1 MLRFLLALPVALFV
15 SYSLMGMMAWMVDL
29 NTIESKPENESI
41 RFDFFMNETESL
53 SQRKSRELPKPPE
66 MKPLPPQQAL
76 AQPQQ
81 DVSLN
86 TPTLAPVPEINLD
99 LSVTDM
105 KFAVVVPS
113 TPSPKATN
121 TQLAQQPIPVQMGQ
135 TQQVMPL
142 HRMNPIYPRK
152 ALQRKIEGY
161 VVFSF
166 DIDRAG
172 KPQNIKIEASYPS
185 RIFNREALKAL
196 KRWKYQPMMVNGLA
210 QVRSGQ
216 RVKLEFKIQ

>member
-1 MLRFLLALPVALFV
+1 MLRFLMALPLALFI
-15 SYSLMGMMAWMVDL
+15 SYGLMGLMAWMVDL
-29 NTIESKPENESI
+29 NTIESKPKNASI
-41 RFDFFMNETESL
+41 RFDFFMNETEQL

-66 MKPLPPQQAL
+66 MKPLPPEQAL

-81 DVSLN
+81 DVFLN
-86 TPTLAPVPEINLD
+86 TPTLAPIPEVNLA

-121 TQLAQQPIPVQMGQ
+121 TPLVQQPISVKMGQ
-135 TQQVMPL
+135 TQQLMPL

-172 KPQNIKIEASYPS
+172 KPQNIKIEESYPS
-185 RIFNREALKAL
+185 RVFNREALKAL